1 MEERRTG
8 AKRGGSPIWYVR
20 ADREVEREA
29 MRIGLLEEQ
38 APLYSSW
45 KYVLAWGFG
54 SRAEAQAE
62 MEEMAEEVGEA
73 VAAVKEGQQRM
84 GDRDIGY

>member
-1 MEERRTG
+1 
-8 AKRGGSPIWYVR
+8 VR
-20 ADREVEREA
+20 ADREEEQEA

-62 MEEMAEEVGEA
+62 MEEMKGEVREA
-73 VAAVKEGQQRM
+73 VEAVKEGQQRM